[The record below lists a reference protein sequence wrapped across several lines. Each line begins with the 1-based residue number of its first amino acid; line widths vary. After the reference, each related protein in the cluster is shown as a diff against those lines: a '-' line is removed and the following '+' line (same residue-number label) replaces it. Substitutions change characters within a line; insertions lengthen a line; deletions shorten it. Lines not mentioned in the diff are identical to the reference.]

1 MKKFNKITLLF
12 IVCIVSVA
20 LLVVLAACDDPSG
33 DCTHEWSGWS
43 LAATPTQDSVGSVAR
58 TCSVC
63 LESQSVEIPAL
74 SSASYTAG
82 NDTATC
88 SAPGAKSY
96 TVTIPGYDSFTF
108 SVNTPAT
115 GNHNLTAHGAVV
127 ANCIDKGA
135 EAYWEC
141 DVCDK
146 KFRDEDAANEI
157 ANVIETEIDPDN
169 HNVVP
174 VKATPVSCKADGN
187 IAHYKCT
194 YCNTLYSDADG
205 KNVITAASVVISKD
219 TAEHTLTSHAEV
231 PMTCVAAGTEAYWE
245 CGVCEKLFSDENGEH
260 SIAAP
265 VTISIDPNNHNLTD
279 YPEIPANCLV
289 AGTEAYWYCTYC
301 HMMWSDKDCENAITA
316 PVEIPV
322 TDAQHQLTLVEGY
335 PSSCFMN
342 GTEDYYVCQKCNA
355 MFSDANGENKIEMP
369 VSIPASHSVTLV
381 AANSETKTLTNSGG
395 RNLTFNN
402 IEYYLCSGC
411 GKKYLEDEALH
422 EVTAVMYG
430 VSARI
435 GGSLLGLGNNT
446 VNSISKQAIFQADA
460 QGTYIFE
467 VDGWLNLAYVSDA
480 NQSTIACTPS
490 KGWDTTSA
498 VYSRFTVD
506 DPDAR
511 DIIVVSMDAGDMIY
525 FSTADNYYPVLVSME
540 PVLNF
545 GENSIFLPESYSPYQ
560 YEFTPEETKTY
571 LITVPENMNV
581 ALITDPNSFFGI
593 ENIVDPMSENNT
605 SGTFEGVA
613 GETLTFEFM
622 WTGDMTTNGLFDVTI
637 GELEAIPT
645 LTVGTSVSDFEIR
658 GDGDVITLGKA
669 MSCIVIDDSVAAG
682 RYTLTVTCGMRQAGM
697 CFGVN
702 YQGSASDFI
711 GTTWIDG
718 EANLYYTAF
727 NGTVIGENTYNISAN
742 CTPMSAVITL
752 DLEAGDTI
760 YFITNNRNG
769 LSATLTLEAAA

>member
-20 LLVVLAACDDPSG
+20 LLVVLAACDDPNG
-33 DCTHEWSGWS
+33 DCTHEWFGWS
-43 LAATPTQDSVGSVAR
+43 LTTTPTQDSVGSVAR

-63 LESQSVEIPAL
+63 SESQSVEIPAL

-88 SAPGAKSY
+88 SAPGTKSY

-115 GNHNLTAHGAVV
+115 GNHNLTAHGAVN
-127 ANCIDKGA
+127 ANCTNKGA

-141 DVCDK
+141 SVCNK
-146 KFRDEDAANEI
+146 KFGDEDASNEI
-157 ANVIETEIDPDN
+157 ANVVETDIDPDN
-169 HNVVP
+169 HNIVP
-174 VKATPVSCKADGN
+174 VNATPVSCKTDGN

-205 KNVITAASVVISKD
+205 ENVITAASVVISKD
-219 TAEHTLTSHAEV
+219 TVEHTLTPHVEV
-231 PMTCVAAGTEAYWE
+231 PMTCVAAGTEEYWSCE
-245 CGVCEKLFSDENGEH
+245 VCEKLFSDANGENNI
-260 SIAAP
+260 SEP
-265 VTISIDPNNHNLTD
+265 VTIAVDPDNHNLTD
-279 YPEIPANCLV
+279 YPEIPANCV
-289 AGTEAYWYCTYC
+289 HAGTEAYWYCTYC
-301 HMMWSDKDCENAITA
+301 HKYYSDENGNNAIEE
-316 PVEIPV
+316 PVEIPI
-322 TDAQHQLTLVEGY
+322 TDTKHELSRMEGY
-335 PSSCFMN
+335 PASCRFDGM
-342 GTEDYYVCQKCNA
+342 EDYYICGKCNA
-355 MFSDANGENKIEMP
+355 MFSDADGLNKIEMP

-430 VSARI
+430 LSARI

-467 VDGWLNLAYVSDA
+467 VDGWLNLAYLSDS
-480 NQSTIACTPS
+480 NKNTSACSSS

-506 DPDAR
+506 DPNAR

-525 FSTADNYYPVLVSME
+525 FNTAENYYSVLVSME

-637 GELEAIPT
+637 GEPVEAPK
-645 LTVGTSVSDFEIR
+645 LSVGTPVEGFAIKS
-658 GDGDVITLGKA
+658 DGDVITLGEA
-669 MSCIVIDDSVAAG
+669 MSCIVVDDSVAAG
-682 RYTLTVTCGMRQAGM
+682 RYTLTIACRILQAGM

-702 YQGSASDFI
+702 YQGSASDFV
-711 GTTWIDG
+711 GTTWVDG
-718 EANLYYTAF
+718 EANLYYNATG
-727 NGTVIGENTYNISAN
+727 GTVIGENTYNISAN

-769 LSATLTLEAAA
+769 LSVTLTLAAA